1 VRRAALYAW
10 NRGALVI
17 VDDGEPPRIV
27 DAIDFAVSEAD
38 PYALANWVTSFAVE
52 RLLVPAMGG
61 PQPEAAQN
69 LVAFVVGLCS
79 RAGVEVVS
87 ADEARRKAHRGAA
100 AKLAPWPGHPEV
112 VRDAIAMML
121 ADVGG
126 RHDEDRSKVGG
137 DGQEADARGVPH
149 ATPRT
154 EGGAPVVA
162 ALPPDLACAGDAR
175 PEMVKGP
182 RVAGIDPGERW
193 IAVCIGAGREA
204 PLVYVDSFVVE
215 VERTGKE
222 QPTDEQLDAAVGKAV
237 DFCERHG
244 VERAAVERAV
254 NVHRKPGASP
264 ESAAGAAAYLL
275 RGQYVAG
282 MLRGALRAARGEDGG
297 PLIPGTVE
305 SVSSVKG
312 RNHVRRL
319 AGLGIGKDVAWQ
331 PCARAAFGGTIP
343 PGAGEHVLDAAVAAV
358 WAVRPTD
365 EAAPVAPRTPREPGQ
380 PRASAHA
387 RRAAATAARLDVGGC
402 TCPRPV
408 LRHTDPA
415 CPIRAAA
422 NAKRAS
428 SMAGNAN
435 AKKSTAPH

>member
-27 DAIDFAVSEAD
+27 DAIDFAVGEVD
-38 PYALANWVTSFAVE
+38 PYALANWVTSNAAE

-100 AKLAPWPGHPEV
+100 AKLAPRGTASEV
-112 VRDAIAMML
+112 VRDALAM
-121 ADVGG
+121 
-126 RHDEDRSKVGG
+126 
-137 DGQEADARGVPH
+137 
-149 ATPRT
+149 
-154 EGGAPVVA
+154 VVA
-162 ALPPDLACAGDAR
+162 DMGPRKDEGPLASALGPSLLDPLIASVLAPAPP
-175 PEMVKGP
+175 PGP

-204 PLVYVDSFVVE
+204 PLVYVDCLVVE
-215 VERTGKE
+215 VERTGE
-222 QPTDEQLDAAVGKAV
+222 NQPTDEQLDAAVGKAV

-244 VERAAVERAV
+244 AVRVAVERAV

-264 ESAAGAAAYLL
+264 EAAAGSAAYLL

-282 MLRGALRAARGEDGG
+282 MLRGALRAARGAGGG
-297 PLIPGTVE
+297 PLIPGAVE
-305 SVSSVKG
+305 SVTSVKG

-319 AGLGIGKDVAWQ
+319 AGPPGGRLLLVPWQ
-331 PCARAAFGGTIP
+331 PAARAAFGGTIP
-343 PGAGEHVLDAAVAAV
+343 PGVGEHVLDAAVAAV
-358 WAVRPTD
+358 WAVRPTKD
-365 EAAPVAPRTPREPGQ
+365 AEPAVHRTPRAPGQ
-380 PRASAHA
+380 PRVSGHAS
-387 RRAAATAARLDVGGC
+387 RAAATAARLDAGGC

-415 CPIRAAA
+415 CPIRRAA
-422 NAKRAS
+422 NEKRAAK
-428 SMAGNAN
+428 MAGNAN
-435 AKKSTAPH
+435 ARRTG